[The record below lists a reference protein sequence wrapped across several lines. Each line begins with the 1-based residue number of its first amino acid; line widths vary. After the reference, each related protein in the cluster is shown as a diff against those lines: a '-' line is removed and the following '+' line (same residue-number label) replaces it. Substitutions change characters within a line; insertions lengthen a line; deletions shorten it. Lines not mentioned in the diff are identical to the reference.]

1 MLVFG
6 GAGPRQ
12 GLRAGAQ
19 RGAAGRGGARGG
31 VLAGAGGVPF
41 GIEQVRAG
49 SGLGLGERGL
59 RPSPLLGRRLQD
71 FCLRSGRAGLG
82 EGRSFKPSP
91 RVLVSD

>member
-1 MLVFG
+1 MLVLG

-12 GLRAGAQ
+12 GLRAGPP
-19 RGAAGRGGARGG
+19 RGTAGRGGARGG
-31 VLAGAGGVPF
+31 VLAGAGGFPF

-49 SGLGLGERGL
+49 SGFGLGERGL

-71 FCLRSGRAGLG
+71 FDLLKGPAGLG

>member
-1 MLVFG
+1 MVLG

-12 GLRAGAQ
+12 GLRAGPP
-19 RGAAGRGGARGG
+19 RGTAGRGGARGG
-31 VLAGAGGVPF
+31 VLAGAVGVPF

-49 SGLGLGERGL
+49 SGFGLGEQGL
-59 RPSPLLGRRLQD
+59 RPSPLLGLRLQD
-71 FCLRSGRAGLG
+71 FGLRKGRAGLG